1 MRQAMIEIVESDQK
15 KDELVDFRIGDTI
28 TVGVRIQEGQ
38 KTRIQPYTGVVIA
51 RKGGGL
57 SETITVRRIVNNEG
71 VERIFLLHSPNLAS
85 IEIIRNG
92 KARRAKLYYLRDRVG
107 KARRL
112 RERRVV
118 RKETEEKS

>member
-1 MRQAMIEIVESDQK
+1 MRQAMIDIVESDLK
-15 KDELVDFRIGDTI
+15 KDKLEDFRIGDTV

-57 SETITVRRIVNNEG
+57 TETITVRRIVNNEG
-71 VERIFLLHSPNLAS
+71 VERIFPLHSPNVAT
-85 IEIIRNG
+85 IEIVRNG

-112 RERRVV
+112 RERRIL
-118 RKETEEKS
+118 RKDAEETK

>member
-1 MRQAMIEIVESDQK
+1 MIDIVESDLK
-15 KDELVDFRIGDTI
+15 KDKLEDFRIGDTV

-57 SETITVRRIVNNEG
+57 TETITVRRIVNNEG
-71 VERIFLLHSPNLAS
+71 VERIFPLHSPNVAT
-85 IEIIRNG
+85 IEIVRNG

-112 RERRVV
+112 RERRIL
-118 RKETEEKS
+118 RKDAEETK

>member
-15 KDELVDFRIGDTI
+15 KDKLEDFRIGDTI

-38 KTRIQPYTGVVIA
+38 KSRIQPYTGVVIA

-71 VERIFLLHSPNLAS
+71 VERIFLLHSPNVAS

-107 KARRL
+107 KSRRL
-112 RERRVV
+112 RERRVI